1 MNSDIFKSSLLPN
14 KDKIEFVKLVQ
25 QEYKYIDSIKYRPSL
40 TLWQFNIETGEL
52 KSAKVTVKEQLVWT
66 SKGNCTKKTRSVIIA
81 LLIVLAIFLVEA
93 ISYMYYHRM
102 ETVWYVQ
109 MMIALVLSL
118 FVLGGIILIAF
129 SIESFCSVVS
139 LLQDVS
145 VTALSPR

>member
-1 MNSDIFKSSLLPN
+1 MIVHF
-14 KDKIEFVKLVQ
+14 I
-25 QEYKYIDSIKYRPSL
+25 I
-40 TLWQFNIETGEL
+40 LWFT
-52 KSAKVTVKEQLVWT
+52 
-66 SKGNCTKKTRSVIIA
+66 IA

-102 ETVWYVQ
+102 KTVWYVQ

-118 FVLGGIILIAF
+118 FILGGIVLIAF
-129 SIESFCSVVS
+129 TLESFCSVVG